1 MGWWGLGWEPAPGLC
16 DGLTPGTEAEASRG
30 AESELQ
36 IPTPLAFTLTSPSVL
51 PSQADT
57 TTPTPQ
63 QPRGSAAP
71 IQAAQQL
78 LWPQERKPPCLSDQ
92 AATLGKDAHAQA
104 GMHTHKAVQGTKF

>member
-57 TTPTPQ
+57 TTPTP
-63 QPRGSAAP
+63 PAAKRLSGSNSGCPAAALAP
-71 IQAAQQL
+71 G
-78 LWPQERKPPCLSDQ
+78 KKTTLS
-92 AATLGKDAHAQA
+92 L
-104 GMHTHKAVQGTKF
+104 